1 MAKETPQ
8 SFEASVERLEQ
19 LIEAMEDG
27 SAPLADLVAKYEEGT
42 KLLRE
47 CQSQLRAAEL
57 KIEKLNSQTGEPEP
71 FDLEEEGQEQS

>member
-1 MAKETPQ
+1 MSKKTKPT
-8 SFEASVERLEQ
+8 FEEAVERLEE

-27 SAPLADLVAKYEEGT
+27 SAPLTELVAKYEEGS

-57 KIEKLNSQTGEPEP
+57 KIEKLNLQTGEVEAV
-71 FDLEEEGQEQS
+71 DSENLEDS

>member
-1 MAKETPQ
+1 MAKETQ
-8 SFEASVERLEQ
+8 ASFEVSVERLEE

-47 CQSQLRAAEL
+47 CQTQLRAAEL
-57 KIEKLNSQTGEPEP
+57 KIEKLNSKTGEPEP
-71 FDLEEEGQEQS
+71 FDLEEGDPD

>member
-1 MAKETPQ
+1 MSQQTKPT
-8 SFEASVERLEQ
+8 FEEAVQRLEE

-27 SAPLADLVAKYEEGT
+27 SSPLTELVAKYEEGS

-57 KIEKLNSQTGEPEP
+57 KIEKLNLQTGEPES
-71 FDLEEEGQEQS
+71 FSDETEEDD

>member
-1 MAKETPQ
+1 M
-8 SFEASVERLEQ
+8 ERLEE

-27 SAPLADLVAKYEEGT
+27 SAPLAELVAKYEEGS

-57 KIEKLNSQTGEPEP
+57 KIEKLNSQTGEPES
-71 FDLEEEGQEQS
+71 FDADDEDAE

>member
-1 MAKETPQ
+1 MSTKTKPT
-8 SFEASVERLEQ
+8 FEEAVQRLEA

-27 SAPLADLVAKYEEGT
+27 SSPLTELVAKYEEGS

-57 KIEKLNSQTGEPEP
+57 KIEKLNLQTGEPES
-71 FDLEEEGQEQS
+71 FDSEDTDDD